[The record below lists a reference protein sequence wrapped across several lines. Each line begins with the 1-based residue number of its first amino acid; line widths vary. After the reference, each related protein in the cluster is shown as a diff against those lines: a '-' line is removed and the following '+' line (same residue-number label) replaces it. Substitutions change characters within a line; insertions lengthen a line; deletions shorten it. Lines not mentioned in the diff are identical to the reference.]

1 MERFNRRKFISGTLI
16 GGSIAIS
23 GCTDGDSS
31 QSPIRETPDDSDNSE
46 RMEFDDYFGRHEMTH
61 TGDEKVEILFNT
73 NHNLPENEYTVKIQ
87 TFDYESEYNDE
98 TSDQTVHLVYEE
110 VIDNSGGNIGGDD
123 IIIEIPVSEFE
134 GNQFV
139 DTGSFGFQIG
149 VENPESGDIEIE
161 KVFDRRAFFVY
172 EDFDGELHFTRGSAE
187 MRNETEDE
195 YQFKFIS
202 TVPLRRYSEDTEINN
217 LHYPV
222 EFTISR
228 DTMEYAE
235 RWGNPVG
242 FVCTGGNLCEGYSES
257 REFDGRE
264 ESWFNREVME
274 TISNQIQDALE
285 KYDITNEYLQAICC
299 QSLTRSILEFN
310 QDWESLDNE
319 EAYQVR
325 FPEEV
330 LWRGNGDCKEFTFL
344 QNSLLHHLGFETS
357 ALLHR
362 RNNARNRYN
371 FHHISGAVDIEFD
384 DLPERYRDQLR
395 DDSDDA
401 HRYPDQSRTDVDAL
415 RHFRIDA
422 QTGTFM
428 AISTD
433 QSVTS
438 IGFREGSA

>member
-1 MERFNRRKFISGTLI
+1 MDHFNRRKFISGALI
-16 GGSIAIS
+16 GGSIAVS

-31 QSPIRETPDDSDNSE
+31 QSEIRETPDDSDSSG
-46 RMEFDDYFGRHEMTH
+46 RMEFEDYFSGYEMTH
-61 TGDEKVEILFNT
+61 MGDERVEMSFNT
-73 NHNLPENEYTVKIQ
+73 HHNLPENEYTVEIQ
-87 TFDYESEYNDE
+87 TFDYESEFNDE
-98 TSDQTVHLVYEE
+98 TSGQTVHLVYEE

-123 IIIEIPVSEFE
+123 ITIEIPVSEFE

-139 DTGSFGFQIG
+139 DTDSFGFQIG

-161 KVFDRRAFFVY
+161 RVFDRSFFVY
-172 EDFDGELHFTRGSAE
+172 EGFDGEIHFTRGSAE
-187 MRNETEDE
+187 MRNETEEE

-202 TVPLRRYSEDTEINN
+202 SIPLRRYSEDTGLNN
-217 LHYPV
+217 LQYPV
-222 EFTISR
+222 EFSISR

-242 FVCTGGNLCEGYSES
+242 FVCTGGNLCVGYSEP

-264 ESWFNREVME
+264 ESWFNREVMG
-274 TISNQIQDALE
+274 TISNQMQDALE
-285 KYDITNEYLQAICC
+285 KYDITNQYLQASCC
-299 QSLTRSILEFN
+299 QSLTRNILEFN
-310 QDWESLDNE
+310 QDWEYLDNE
-319 EAYQVR
+319 EASQVR

-330 LWRGNGDCKEFTFL
+330 LWRGTGDCKEFTFL

-362 RNNARNRYN
+362 RNDAGHRYN
-371 FHHISGAVDIEFD
+371 YHHISGAVDIEFD
-384 DLPERYRDQLR
+384 DLPERYQDRLR

-428 AISTD
+428 AISTN